1 MQKKLLGILLAL
13 CMLLAV
19 LPLALTAGATDEA
32 TATTVRD
39 CAHSVAEGATVC
51 STCGAK
57 AISTAEELLALM
69 GTDASGNYFLENDI
83 DMSDYDYTAEGATY
97 TTQSSITSFSGVFDG
112 NGCTISNLSTVY
124 GLFQTATNAWI
135 YDLTVA
141 GTVTGMTTADATTAD
156 ADYVGGI
163 VGDGT
168 LAEGEVLHIENCT
181 NACTVTGKQYVGG
194 IVGCIGKKATAEV
207 SSGTAKIIGCRND
220 GIVKAESSTSQ
231 VGGIVGYIHTG
242 SADVGSNHL
251 IEKCMN
257 VGSVTGAGLDVG
269 GILGIAWLASV
280 SNCINLGTVTG
291 DANVGG
297 IVGRTASTNTID
309 YCYNNGTTTATSTT
323 TTAVHAILGKSGS
336 TATTVSY
343 CYYTAGTADDN
354 GATPENVGAEDSY
367 SNLDFDNVWFITK
380 GGPRLLCM
388 IEEISSEEDLFELMG
403 KDVVGWYE
411 LTGNIDMSKLELEDG
426 ETQSSIASFSGVFDG
441 NGYTISGLSTT
452 NGLFA
457 AATNAEI
464 YDLTVAGTVTG
475 TENKVGGIVGDGT
488 VATGEYLYISGCTN
502 YCTVNGNNYVGGIVG
517 CIGSGLSGGVASY
530 GTATITECRNVGS
543 ITATTQ
549 GAGGI
554 VGYVKTGGTA
564 EITECLNIG
573 NITQSG
579 TTSTSYKDAG
589 GILGTGWAFSDGTVT
604 VSNCINIGAINA
616 YYNAGGIV
624 GRLVINNDCI
634 GIVEYCFNGG
644 TTTATNTSGAIVSN
658 PIDSAIDTTKHF
670 PKNNYYTFGT
680 ENTDWGTEV
689 TDVDNAEEYSGFST
703 DTWLFTTSGPRL
715 ICHTIQID
723 EVTDLVA
730 YSCKA
735 MSGNFCLMADLDLT
749 DKTFSSITSFSGLF
763 DGNGH
768 TISGLS
774 TTNGLFA
781 TATNARIYDLTVAG
795 TVGEEDSTATKV
807 GGIVGNS
814 TLTAGEYLYISGCT
828 NMCTV
833 TGSQYVGGIVGYVGD
848 GSGTATITE
857 CRNAG
862 AVKATYSG
870 GKCYVGGIV
879 SYVYGTKDTHTV
891 SACMNIADVYGAH
904 DDVGGILGI
913 AYSVTVTNCINLGTV
928 TSAKNN
934 AGGIVG
940 RTTGTNV
947 ITCSFNGGTIA
958 ASSTSREHAT
968 VGYKGGTDN
977 PKYNYHTVGA
987 VHDTYKTIE
996 VASDDISNA
1005 DSYTGLDFDDVW
1017 FITKGGP
1024 RLQCMIE
1031 EISTAHDLF
1040 ALMGKDVLGWYE
1052 LTDDID
1058 MSKLDSDKTQSPIAS
1073 FSGVFDG
1080 NGYEIKGI
1088 DLVADENTAHGFG
1101 LFGVAKNAEIYDLT
1115 VSGTVDGGDSLYMV
1129 GGIVGNGT
1137 LATGEYL
1144 YISGCTNNC
1153 AVSGMQYVGGI
1164 VGGIGENVDA
1174 LSGGASAG
1182 VATIIGCRNNG
1193 DVEAIGGYAISGSVV
1208 YWQAQSGG
1216 IVGYIRSSSS
1226 ANHTIAECM
1235 NTGDVTGKGG
1245 TVENADG
1252 SLDVREGAR
1261 DIGGI
1266 LGIGWCVSVS
1276 DCINTGTVTGETEA
1290 NIGGIIG
1297 RTANTTSAG
1306 ANSLVNCYNE
1316 GDVDGYAILGVPN
1329 SSLTSFGNY
1338 YVADKNQNS
1347 SYSTWVATANIADA
1361 SEYTDLNTHNK
1372 WVFTEEGP
1380 RLTCFSVVISA
1391 KVTAADSDR
1400 VTVELYAESGV
1411 PFCAV
1416 EFGIDADDLTIT
1428 DFPDGL
1434 VDAEENINKDDFS
1447 YAVSETNDKV
1457 AILKMNATDST
1468 LAKTFVVQL
1477 SLSTAGAS
1485 GDQTISFTDL
1495 KAYNAIGKNVDVYG
1509 VGASTSLDLTNVSYG
1524 HGVVLSSE
1532 YVLQYTVKTE
1542 LLPEG
1547 VGADDCYMVFEST
1560 DADGKITIT
1569 TVEPYTQSGKLR
1581 FSAPGI
1587 AAKNMCDEVKG
1598 TFYYVDDAG
1607 TRHYASTDTY
1617 NLINY
1622 YNKMYSNVNEKLQS
1636 LLNAML
1642 NYGAAAQ
1649 TYFGYDTDNLASDHL
1664 DEEFDDSDTT
1674 ATATSKLGEG
1684 EYTYTAAGSA
1694 AQLNQ
1699 RINLVWYFTLTEGQ
1713 EAIDKSKLEF
1723 RGSYTDING
1732 AEHEFTISGED
1743 LEVAD
1748 GMITVYIDQIAA
1760 KDLRQMVT
1768 GALYNVDTDAQVS
1781 QSIESSFECYA
1792 ASEAVTSDDS
1802 LNAVCRATL
1811 AYVDAAAAYLGKTT
1825 TSAE

>member
-51 STCGAK
+51 STCGAT
-57 AISTAEELLALM
+57 AISTAEDLLALM
-69 GTDASGNYFLENDI
+69 GTAVSGNYFLANDI

-124 GLFQTATNAWI
+124 GLFQTATNAW
-135 YDLTVA
+135 
-141 GTVTGMTTADATTAD
+141 
-156 ADYVGGI
+156 
-163 VGDGT
+163 
-168 LAEGEVLHIENCT
+168 
-181 NACTVTGKQYVGG
+181 
-194 IVGCIGKKATAEV
+194 
-207 SSGTAKIIGCRND
+207 
-220 GIVKAESSTSQ
+220 
-231 VGGIVGYIHTG
+231 
-242 SADVGSNHL
+242 
-251 IEKCMN
+251 
-257 VGSVTGAGLDVG
+257 
-269 GILGIAWLASV
+269 
-280 SNCINLGTVTG
+280 
-291 DANVGG
+291 
-297 IVGRTASTNTID
+297 
-309 YCYNNGTTTATSTT
+309 
-323 TTAVHAILGKSGS
+323 
-336 TATTVSY
+336 
-343 CYYTAGTADDN
+343 
-354 GATPENVGAEDSY
+354 
-367 SNLDFDNVWFITK
+367 
-380 GGPRLLCM
+380 
-388 IEEISSEEDLFELMG
+388 
-403 KDVVGWYE
+403 
-411 LTGNIDMSKLELEDG
+411 
-426 ETQSSIASFSGVFDG
+426 
-441 NGYTISGLSTT
+441 
-452 NGLFA
+452 
-457 AATNAEI
+457 I

-589 GILGTGWAFSDGTVT
+589 GILGTGWAFSVGTVT

-616 YYNAGGIV
+616 YCNAGGIV
-624 GRLVINNDCI
+624 GRLVINNGCI
-634 GIVEYCFNGG
+634 GTVEYCFNGG
-644 TTTATNTSGAIVSN
+644 TTTATKTSGAIVSN

-730 YSCKA
+730 YSGKA

-768 TISGLS
+768 TVSGLS

-795 TVGEEDSTATKV
+795 TVGDEDSTANKV
-807 GGIVGNS
+807 GGIVGDG
-814 TLTAGEYLYISGCT
+814 TVATGEYLYISGCT

-862 AVKATYSG
+862 AVKATYSD

-947 ITCSFNGGTIA
+947 ITCSFNGGTIT
-958 ASSTSREHAT
+958 ASSTNRAHAT

-987 VHDTYKTIE
+987 VHDAYKTIE

-1031 EISTAHDLF
+1031 EISTADDLF

-1058 MSKLDSDKTQSPIAS
+1058 MSKLSDDKAQSSIAS

-1115 VSGTVDGGDSLYMV
+1115 VSGTIDGGDSLYMV

-1193 DVEAIGGYAISGSVV
+1193 DVEAIGGYAESGSVV

-1361 SEYTDLNTHNK
+1361 SEYTNLNTNNK

-1380 RLTCFSVVISA
+1380 RLKCFSVVISA
-1391 KVTAADSDR
+1391 KVTAADSNY

-1411 PFCAV
+1411 PFWGV
-1416 EFGIDADDLTIT
+1416 EFDIETGDLTLNT
-1428 DFPDGL
+1428 EDGFEPTLNVPQADESATGFVWASNSDFD
-1434 VDAEENINKDDFS
+1434 S
-1447 YAVSETNDKV
+1447 V
-1457 AILKMNATDST
+1457 AILNMQPEDST
-1468 LAKTFVVQL
+1468 YAKTLVATLVYNIPN
-1477 SLSTAGAS
+1477 GAT
-1485 GDQTISFTDL
+1485 GDQVISFTGL
-1495 KAYNAIGKNVDVYG
+1495 TAYNSLSKNVDVYG
-1509 VGASTSLDLTNVSYG
+1509 VSASTSLDLTNVYYG

-1547 VGADDCYMVFEST
+1547 VEADDCYMVFEST

-1723 RGSYTDING
+1723 RGSYKDING
-1732 AEHEFTISGED
+1732 ADHEFTISGED
-1743 LEVAD
+1743 LEVATD

-1768 GALYNVDTDAQVS
+1768 GALYNVDTDAPVS

-1811 AYVDAAAAYLGKTT
+1811 AYIDAAAAYLGKTT